1 MESVAPAHD
10 AAPDVFRK
18 LPGSAPHAPQN
29 GVHLFDEF
37 ITEASLLRFVPVAS
51 ILDVRLG
58 FRAENDRHDFRRF
71 PRGVV
76 SRALTSSQ
84 GRAASRSAS

>member
-37 ITEASLLRFVPVAS
+37 ITEAPVAS